1 MELADNTVEQLC
13 EKLNQI
19 QYENNNRVVP
29 KMGIKIMH
37 HNDSSLPRSMTE
49 SVDTAYN
56 SLESSKSSATTLE
69 LTKGLSG
76 SSLSLSSKP
85 SRRSHEKRR
94 SRKSTDRQ
102 TQQCKQTDIVYTTED
117 KLAETMATQQKML
130 LEQSRS
136 STLTRDNVTST
147 SRSTSKD
154 NVASD
159 GSNMEWVV
167 KRRSDGTRYVTR
179 RPIRSKIMNE
189 RKKRLES
196 ERCGMTTDDDTMS
209 EMKHGRHWSKED
221 RRRHLQKSREYH
233 QRKEMMQQKIDF
245 AKKMARDGQANIL
258 ELSHKKVH
266 RHAMR
271 DIDFTTVQELMA
283 HGGKIPMSTS
293 GLVSVTTV

>member
-1 MELADNTVEQLC
+1 
-13 EKLNQI
+13 
-19 QYENNNRVVP
+19 
-29 KMGIKIMH
+29 MH

-49 SVDTAYN
+49 SLDTAYN
-56 SLESSKSSATTLE
+56 TAESCKSSSPTTLE

-76 SSLSLSSKP
+76 SALSISSKP

-102 TQQCKQTDIVYTTED
+102 SQQCTRSDIVYTTED
-117 KLAETMATQQKML
+117 KLVETMANQQKVL

-136 STLTRDNVTST
+136 STLTRDNVMSRSAHGT
-147 SRSTSKD
+147 SRD
-154 NVASD
+154 NVTSD

-179 RPIRSKIMNE
+179 RPIRSKIMSE

-196 ERCGMTTDDDTMS
+196 ERCGMTTDDDAMS
-209 EMKHGRHWSKED
+209 EMKTGRHWSKED
-221 RRRHLQKSREYH
+221 RRRHLQKSKEYH
-233 QRKEMMQQKIDF
+233 QRKALMQQKIEF
-245 AKKMARDGQANIL
+245 AKKVAREGQANIL
-258 ELSHKKVH
+258 ELSHKKLH

-271 DIDFTTVQELMA
+271 DIDFTTVQELLT
-283 HGGKIPMSTS
+283 HGGKIPMSSS